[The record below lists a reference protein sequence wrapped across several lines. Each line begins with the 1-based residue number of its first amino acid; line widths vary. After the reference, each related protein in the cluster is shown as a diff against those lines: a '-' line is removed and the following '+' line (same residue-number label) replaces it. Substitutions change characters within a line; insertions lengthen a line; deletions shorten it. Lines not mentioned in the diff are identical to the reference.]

1 MVLIVLVHVAA
12 VVLVVVVVVVVAVV
26 AVAEVARTS
35 AGWKDQHPS
44 RLQRLRVKSATSA
57 PLHAKQRVDQ
67 PLQPVLG
74 FR

>member
-1 MVLIVLVHVAA
+1 VVLIVLVQVAA
-12 VVLVVVVVVVVAVV
+12 VVLVVVVVVVVVAVV
-26 AVAEVARTS
+26 EVPRTS

-44 RLQRLRVKSATSA
+44 RLQRLPVKSAASA